1 MKDQE
6 AEEHIEYVRK
16 VLGIVAV
23 QMTLTFILAA
33 ASANFKS
40 IGLFFKNPWVFIF
53 AFILMM
59 GCVLAIFCSK
69 KNRRTVPLNYILLA
83 GATLGEASFLACTAA
98 DLTVFSV
105 FTAIMETCLAVAG
118 LFVAALYTASTV
130 DRDAIIRNMI
140 KGLAGAL
147 VLNLVMLVVIITMYN
162 PADKTAVFVIS
173 MVMCVIA
180 GGYIMFALFFII
192 VPGLEDKDDYIMG
205 ALRLY
210 IEIAR
215 LFFWLMQLLGERR

>member
-1 MKDQE
+1 
-6 AEEHIEYVRK
+6 
-16 VLGIVAV
+16 
-23 QMTLTFILAA
+23 
-33 ASANFKS
+33 
-40 IGLFFKNPWVFIF
+40 
-53 AFILMM
+53 MM

-69 KNRRTVPLNYILLA
+69 KNRRTVPLNYILLG
-83 GATLGEASFLACTAA
+83 GATLGEASFLAATAA
-98 DLTVFSV
+98 DISVFGV
-105 FTAIMETCLAVAG
+105 FTAILATCLAVVG
-118 LFVAALYTASTV
+118 LFVAALLTASSM
-130 DRDAIIRNMI
+130 DRDTIIRNMI

-215 LFFWLMQLLGERR
+215 LFFWLMQLLGKRQ